1 MAIERTLIIIK
12 PDGVQR
18 NLVGEIISRF
28 ERRGLKIA
36 GLKLMQITQQL
47 AETHY
52 EAHRGKGFFAPTVA
66 YLSSQPTVVIAL
78 EGPNAIAIARHT
90 MGATKPGEAAPG
102 TIRADFGVDIS
113 RNLVHGSA
121 DASDAEREL
130 KLYFKPEELINYSRP
145 ADVWL
150 SE

>member
-18 NLVGEIISRF
+18 NLVGEIICRF

-36 GLKLMQITQQL
+36 GMKLIHISKEL

-66 YLSSQPTVVIAL
+66 YMSSQPTVVIAL
-78 EGPNAIAIARHT
+78 EGPSAIAIARQT
-90 MGATKPGEAAPG
+90 IGATKPGEAAPG
-102 TIRADFGVDIS
+102 SIRADFGVDIS

-121 DASDAEREL
+121 DATDAEREL
-130 KLYFKPEELINYSRP
+130 KLYFKPEELLSYTRP
-145 ADVWL
+145 ADIWL

>member
-18 NLVGEIISRF
+18 NLVGEIIGRF

-36 GLKLMQITQQL
+36 GMKLIQISKEL

-66 YLSSQPTVVIAL
+66 YMSSQPTVVIAL
-78 EGPNAIAIARHT
+78 EGPNAIAISRQT
-90 MGATKPGEAAPG
+90 IGATKPGEAAPG
-102 TIRADFGVDIS
+102 SIRADLGVDIS

-121 DASDAEREL
+121 DAADAEREL
-130 KLYFKPEELINYSRP
+130 QLYFKPDELISYARA

>member
-47 AETHY
+47 AETHSTP
-52 EAHRGKGFFAPTVA
+52 ERCRCCCRFHQKLLRHMF
-66 YLSSQPTVVIAL
+66 QP
-78 EGPNAIAIARHT
+78 
-90 MGATKPGEAAPG
+90 
-102 TIRADFGVDIS
+102 
-113 RNLVHGSA
+113 
-121 DASDAEREL
+121 ERFE
-130 KLYFKPEELINYSRP
+130 
-145 ADVWL
+145 
-150 SE
+150 

>member
-36 GLKLMQITQQL
+36 GMKLIQISKAL

-66 YLSSQPTVVIAL
+66 YMSSQPTVIIAL
-78 EGPNAIAIARHT
+78 EGPNAIAIARQT
-90 MGATKPGEAAPG
+90 IGATKPIEAAPG
-102 TIRADFGVDIS
+102 SIRADLGIDIS

-121 DASDAEREL
+121 DASDAEREV
-130 KLYFKPEELINYSRP
+130 KLYFKPEELITYSRA